1 MSAIVCI
8 VAVWFGVMCI
18 AVGLLAVARV
28 VLQRHRQ
35 TEATRTGLS
44 NDSAAPILRWT
55 LRKRP
60 AALNR
65 KLAAEAL
72 ETMGETGMTLEMTDV
87 LRERNPYASRTAAK
101 ILGEMRTKGHYT
113 ARA

>member
-1 MSAIVCI
+1 MSAIVYI

-18 AVGLLAVARV
+18 AVGLLAVARM

-35 TEATRTGLS
+35 TEAASAGLGS
-44 NDSAAPILRWT
+44 DSAAPILRWT

-60 AALNR
+60 AARNR

-72 ETMGETGMTLEMTDV
+72 ETMDETGMTSEMAEV
-87 LRERNPYASRTAAK
+87 LREHNPFASRTAAR
-101 ILGEMRTKGHYT
+101 ILGDMRTKGHHA
-113 ARA
+113 ART